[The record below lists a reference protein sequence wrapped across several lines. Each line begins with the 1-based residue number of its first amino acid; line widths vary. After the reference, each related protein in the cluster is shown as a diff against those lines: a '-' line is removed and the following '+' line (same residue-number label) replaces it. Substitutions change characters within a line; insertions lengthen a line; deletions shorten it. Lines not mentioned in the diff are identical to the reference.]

1 VKSPEQMA
9 QERKAWAADLLIRAW
24 RRVEICAT
32 APAASDK
39 AFDRVNTA
47 LVQAV
52 AIAEEWGLDP
62 KAVLEDAY
70 PAEMRARE

>member
-1 VKSPEQMA
+1 MKSPEQMA
-9 QERKAWAADLLIRAW
+9 RERKAWAANLLIRAW
-24 RRVEICAT
+24 RRVEICPT
-32 APAASDK
+32 PPGVSDK
-39 AFDRVNTA
+39 AIDRVNTA